1 MSKTHEA
8 KKLWNN
14 FSVEITRGQ
23 CDRFSEI
30 FSRPSF
36 SSALCLFLHFEEKMA
51 EIDELFECFEDNQVQ
66 SEPQVPM
73 VISDDAENKE
83 STE

>member
-1 MSKTHEA
+1 M
-8 KKLWNN
+8 
-14 FSVEITRGQ
+14 
-23 CDRFSEI
+23 
-30 FSRPSF
+30 
-36 SSALCLFLHFEEKMA
+36 HFEEKMA